1 MKRTLWI
8 LFLLIAFGNIIMSES
23 LRNLEDE
30 IDTSH
35 IIDIPSKTNYPSF
48 PVDANSPVANKT
60 KQTNKINAPIQ
71 IKKFYNYSRQTDKI
85 GFSVFVYFLNK
96 QIVKTIIMRFK
107 IVYGAKILRRIE
119 KDIEAESTK
128 ADCII
133 KEIYNGKIGQIIG
146 TGVNIDYECVSITSS
161 KASLINATLDT
172 DYPLMVDEEEI
183 DFDEINF
190 DEEAAKESV
199 NLVKIHSFD
208 ISGSLENSN
217 IEWGTSSFKIIG
229 VPYFDKLPSKGKEIK
244 MKFINYSRNTRGT
257 KNIYCTIEE
266 ISSSQCILNCD
277 DTLSTY
283 IREIPFTKSLD
294 DSVFLMINL
303 NKELKETGQLV
314 GTTGDNGSIDKIS
327 KKKSSSGLSAGVIAG
342 IVIGGVVV
350 LVGITI
356 AAIICCR
363 KASKPPIDNK
373 SGIDT
378 RTSEVIYI

>member
-1 MKRTLWI
+1 MKITLWI

-35 IIDIPSKTNYPSF
+35 IIDIPSKTNSPSF

-96 QIVKTIIMRFK
+96 QIVKTIIMRLK

-161 KASLINATLDT
+161 KAALINATIDT
-172 DYPLMVDEEEI
+172 DYPLMVDE
-183 DFDEINF
+183 
-190 DEEAAKESV
+190 
-199 NLVKIHSFD
+199 
-208 ISGSLENSN
+208 
-217 IEWGTSSFKIIG
+217 
-229 VPYFDKLPSKGKEIK
+229 DK
-244 MKFINYSRNTRGT
+244 N
-257 KNIYCTIEE
+257 
-266 ISSSQCILNCD
+266 
-277 DTLSTY
+277 
-283 IREIPFTKSLD
+283 PF
-294 DSVFLMINL
+294 F
-303 NKELKETGQLV
+303 
-314 GTTGDNGSIDKIS
+314 
-327 KKKSSSGLSAGVIAG
+327 
-342 IVIGGVVV
+342 
-350 LVGITI
+350 
-356 AAIICCR
+356 
-363 KASKPPIDNK
+363 
-373 SGIDT
+373 
-378 RTSEVIYI
+378 